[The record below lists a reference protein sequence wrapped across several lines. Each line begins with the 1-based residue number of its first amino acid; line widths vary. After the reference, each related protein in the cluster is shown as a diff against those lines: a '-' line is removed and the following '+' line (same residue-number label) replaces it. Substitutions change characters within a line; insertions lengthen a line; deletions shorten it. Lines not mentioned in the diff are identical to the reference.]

1 MSQCKESDRCCR
13 GNDTAPS
20 ASAQAC
26 EGGGEGD
33 GESDDGSR
41 ATKSRTLFSI
51 SHGLHGLHGLL
62 QASLK
67 KEGECLSRA

>member
-13 GNDTAPS
+13 GNDTAPL

-33 GESDDGSR
+33 DESDDGSR

-51 SHGLHGLHGLL
+51 SHGLHGLL